1 LSGLA
6 RKTRRSDGSGM
17 HDLPPQ
23 GTLDDIFLPRLVA
36 GLHLHEFEGSLRLTL
51 PDCVKVLYFKRG
63 EIASAASNA
72 DPDRLANI
80 LIQEGRLTVEQ
91 LELARTRMTPGS
103 SLGKTLIEMGFL
115 TPTELLQ
122 GALSLRDRRG
132 RTSRDDCA
140 VRRVVLALD
149 LRGGAELLPPP
160 GVAAPVAARGRFIPI
175 VVQTPD
181 AGPAPATAESA
192 DEERIE
198 IEVEA

>member
-1 LSGLA
+1 
-6 RKTRRSDGSGM
+6 M

-23 GTLDDIFLPRLVA
+23 GTLDDIYLPRLVA

-115 TPTELLQ
+115 TPNELLQ
-122 GALSLRDRRG
+122 GARRQ
-132 RTSRDDCA
+132 
-140 VRRVVLALD
+140 VQII
-149 LRGGAELLPPP
+149 
-160 GVAAPVAARGRFIPI
+160 VASCF
-175 VVQTPD
+175 T
-181 AGPAPATAESA
+181 ATAGSYEMVPGPLPARS
-192 DEERIE
+192 
-198 IEVEA
+198 V